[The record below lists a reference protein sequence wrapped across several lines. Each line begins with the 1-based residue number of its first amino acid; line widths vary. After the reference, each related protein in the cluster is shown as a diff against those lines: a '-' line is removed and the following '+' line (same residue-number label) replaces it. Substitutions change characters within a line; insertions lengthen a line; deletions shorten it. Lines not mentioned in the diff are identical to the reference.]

1 MGLYKELQKLWKNN
15 SDTET
20 QKKRLMQWRRE
31 PSTVRVDRPTRLDRA
46 RSLGYKAK
54 QGIFVVR
61 QAVPRGSH
69 ERPHDQGGRRPKT
82 MRPKLSLR
90 KSYRMIAEER
100 VARKFP
106 NCTVLNSY
114 WVGKDGQTV
123 WHEVILVDG
132 NHPRIKSD
140 KSLAWAGKQTDRPFK
155 GKTAA
160 GKKVRGM
167 RQKGRGSEKARPSRR
182 SKSRKI

>member
-1 MGLYKELQKLWKNN
+1 MGLYKELQKLWKNA
-15 SDTET
+15 DTDE

-31 PSTVRVDRPTRLDRA
+31 PSTLRVVRPTRLDRA

-69 ERPHDQGGRRPKT
+69 ERPHDQAGRRPKT
-82 MRPKLSLR
+82 MRRKLSLR
-90 KSYRMIAEER
+90 KSYKMIAEER
-100 VARKFP
+100 AARKFP

-114 WVGKDGQTV
+114 WVGKDGQTE
-123 WHEVILVDG
+123 WHEIIFVDG

-140 KSLAWAGKQTDRPFK
+140 KHLAWTANQTDRPFK
-155 GKTAA
+155 GKTVA
-160 GKKVRGM
+160 GRKVRGM
-167 RQKGRGSEKARPSRR
+167 RQKGKGSEKARPSRR
-182 SKSRKI
+182 SHNRKI